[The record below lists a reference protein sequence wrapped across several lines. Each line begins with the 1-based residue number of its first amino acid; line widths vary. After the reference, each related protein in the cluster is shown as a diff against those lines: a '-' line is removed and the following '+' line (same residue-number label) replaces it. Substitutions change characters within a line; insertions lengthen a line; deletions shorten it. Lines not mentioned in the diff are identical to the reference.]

1 MVNMINDLA
10 KNVDDRKQTNVIML
24 DFSKMF
30 DKVPDKEH
38 NVIYFIDN
46 TYVNDNRER

>member
-10 KNVDDRKQTNVIML
+10 KNLDDRKQTNIILL
-24 DFSKMF
+24 DFIKMF

-46 TYVNDNRER
+46 TVNDNRER

>member
-10 KNVDDRKQTNVIML
+10 KNLDDRKQTNVILL